1 MEEGHSR
8 PWRLR
13 SREYFGEISA
23 LCLLNSSFPLLLA
36 GTGPQILLYDVE
48 NGELLN
54 SFFVFDGIRVH
65 GISASLLDLD
75 HEKSSSKNPVKIAVY
90 GERKVKVFSLC
101 ISGKFHPE
109 SDTKA
114 CIDLILVHSL
124 PRFNHWVM
132 DICFLKGINEG
143 TGQVLTLGDHD
154 KSNHLVIGLSDN
166 SLCLWHISRS
176 KLLFDL
182 KSPERCLLYAMR
194 IWGDDIP
201 SLHVASGTIYNEI
214 LIWKIASQGAE
225 PLTYIEEDCYDG
237 VATLAKN
244 SAFHDQPY
252 AAIHLNRLTGH
263 AGSIFRLAW
272 SSDGLKLISVSD
284 DRSAR
289 IWTVKAQKDEFSDP
303 WDVPISDVSVGPI
316 LFGHNAR
323 VWDCYISESII
334 ITCGEDCTC
343 RVWGIDGNQL
353 LMFEEHVGRGI
364 WRCVYDPTSFLLI
377 TAGFDSAIKVHYLNA
392 LDLSD
397 NLHPNGIVKDL
408 DGRKEIFSICTEN
421 VISKT
426 DHKLMDSNSEYVR
439 CLHFAREDILYVAT
453 NQGSLYHVQLSI
465 PGEEKWTEVVKV
477 NVVASIVCL
486 DLLPLNS
493 SNPSK
498 PIEDW
503 VALGDGK
510 GNVTVVQIT
519 SGSFPVEVA
528 LFFSWQAEQERQLLG
543 VYWCKSL
550 GYSHLFTADPR
561 GRLKLW
567 KLGSTSPG
575 TCDASHSLYG
585 NYFLDHKVL
594 LVSNF
599 ASCFGRRIMC
609 LDASI
614 EEEVLVCGDQR
625 GNLIIFPIPKS
636 LSVAESIVLE
646 ATIPVLTHFKGA
658 HGISCVASISIS
670 TSSCN
675 EVQIR
680 STGRDGCICYFTYRN
695 EVQGELPFLEFRGM
709 KQVKEISVIESVCAK
724 SGLAEDLTQGRY
736 AVGFASA
743 DFIIWDLINELKIL
757 RLTCG
762 GWRRPHSYILGNIP
776 EIQNCFGFLK
786 DHTIHVY
793 RLWVPTSETR
803 TYPQVLH
810 LQFHGRE
817 IHSLCFIAL
826 PLNSSGTV
834 NISWIA
840 TGSEDGT
847 VRLTSYSHDSVE
859 SWPASKLLGEH
870 VGGSAVRSICLV
882 SDMYTCVE
890 DCTQMSHD
898 KYWELDASSIRMSDN
913 FILISVGAKQVLT
926 CWLLKDLKCDNKE
939 ETDGYQTKA
948 GIHGRNVLEASQVSF
963 QWLSTHMPPKFSST
977 SRRVDSIKKNHG
989 HLRASSSGS
998 EFCEDSENDAKAKPL
1013 ESNENDWRY
1022 LAVTSFFVKT
1032 AECRSTAC
1040 FIVAACSDVSL
1051 TLRVLVLPSRLWF
1064 DVALLVPETAP
1075 ILALQHVV
1083 IPLRLAHKDKVHIR
1097 NVYIV
1102 IGGSTDGR
1110 ITFWDLTE
1118 TIESFMRQVLA
1129 FQPEKYIDCNRRPR
1143 TGRGSQGGRWWKS
1156 ITNLS
1161 SNAMDLEVSRIS
1173 LERDKIKHPTNQTE
1187 KKTATKSTN
1196 PVNSSM
1202 GSPQNTTTGSHSVI
1216 GAEMVD
1222 NSSIQVPQIQALYV
1236 LPSAHQSGVNCLCIS
1251 TTNLKTNCKDADF
1264 TAVYFVASG
1273 GDDQAL
1279 QCLSFDLVFS
1289 PEDHDTGPMTTECL
1303 GRSGVMDSLSTSSV
1317 TYRLRLLHQE
1327 TLASAHSSAVKGI
1340 WTDGIWVFT
1349 TGLDQRV
1356 RCWHRRHSGKLVE
1369 HFNLVVNVPEPETLD
1384 AWRIARDRYQIAVAG
1399 RGMQMVEFFCPTS
1412 HEHYTD

>member
-408 DGRKEIFSICTEN
+408 DSRKEIFSICTEN

-614 EEEVLVCGDQR
+614 EEE
-625 GNLIIFPIPKS
+625 
-636 LSVAESIVLE
+636 
-646 ATIPVLTHFKGA
+646 
-658 HGISCVASISIS
+658 
-670 TSSCN
+670 
-675 EVQIR
+675 
-680 STGRDGCICYFTYRN
+680 
-695 EVQGELPFLEFRGM
+695 
-709 KQVKEISVIESVCAK
+709 
-724 SGLAEDLTQGRY
+724 
-736 AVGFASA
+736 
-743 DFIIWDLINELKIL
+743 
-757 RLTCG
+757 
-762 GWRRPHSYILGNIP
+762 
-776 EIQNCFGFLK
+776 